1 MKTFNE
7 LMDGGTAQEL
17 YEFVKANA
25 VGGIYYLTDEDK
37 LRAEK
42 GCNEMLGSRI
52 YVTSSVGVLDW
63 SFNDFGSR
71 KALDKT
77 LLWGLTFTSEL
88 EPKFTIYSPHEKADV
103 IEQHKAS
110 RILFARETNPSMV
123 VPADVP
129 TNNIVSTGPSSDAL
143 PDELKEKAVADATT
157 LTTAP
162 PPLLEQV
169 AAADAPVET
178 TVPGNTPVM
187 YVANRW
193 GVDLCKVDVPDYH
206 NNIEIVTALGHSGL
220 GSIFSDPVA
229 NYARVLIEFTFKL
242 GSFVKRNK
250 GHTLCRVSLSNL
262 KPHIFELYANQLED
276 GRTFINQNV
285 PHPDLEKEL
294 TLGITYNFGTSRV
307 VATLYDSNGGITDL
321 SHNNVIPS
329 TEELLFVQFG
339 SSEEGMFSTR
349 PDDTSMPMYGMKII
363 ERSVTLVK

>member
-1 MKTFNE
+1 MKSFNE
-7 LMDGGTAQEL
+7 LMDKGTVQEL
-17 YEFVKANA
+17 YEFVKVKA

-42 GCNEMLGSRI
+42 GCNNMLGDRI

-63 SFNDFGSR
+63 EFNDFRSR
-71 KALDKT
+71 KELDKA
-77 LLWGLTFTSEL
+77 LLWGLTFTSDL
-88 EPKFTIYSPHEKADV
+88 EPKFTIYSLYEKAEE
-103 IEQHKAS
+103 IEKFKA
-110 RILFARETNPSMV
+110 RMILLERETNPSMV

-169 AAADAPVET
+169 AAADGLVET

-206 NNIEIVTALGHSGL
+206 NNIERVTALGHCGL

-229 NYARVLIEFTFKL
+229 NYTKVIVDFTFKI
-242 GSFVKRNK
+242 GSFAKRNHT
-250 GHTLCRVSLSNL
+250 HTLLRVSLSNL
-262 KPHIFELYANQLED
+262 KPYIFELYVHERED
-276 GRTFINQNV
+276 GVILMNDGIPVLDLTREFAIRVEYVFGSTEVDAQMVDSTGMATSFASSNV
-285 PHPDLEKEL
+285 
-294 TLGITYNFGTSRV
+294 V
-307 VATLYDSNGGITDL
+307 
-321 SHNNVIPS
+321 PS

>member
-7 LMDGGTAQEL
+7 LMDKGTVQEL

-25 VGGIYYLTDEDK
+25 VGGTYYLTDEDK

-71 KALDKT
+71 KKIDKT
-77 LLWGLTFTSEL
+77 LLWGLTFTSDL

-129 TNNIVSTGPSSDAL
+129 TNNIVHPA
-143 PDELKEKAVADATT
+143 PPQPV
-157 LTTAP
+157 AP

-206 NNIEIVTALGHSGL
+206 NNIERVTALGHCGL

-229 NYARVLIEFTFKL
+229 NYASVAVAMTFKL
-242 GSFVKRNK
+242 GSFSRRNHI
-250 GHTLCRVSLSNL
+250 HTLLRVSLSNL
-262 KPHIFELYANQLED
+262 QPYIFELHVHERED
-276 GRTFINQNV
+276 GVILMNDGIPVLDLTREFTISLDYTFGAREVGVTVVDSTGVISTLSASNV
-285 PHPDLEKEL
+285 
-294 TLGITYNFGTSRV
+294 V
-307 VATLYDSNGGITDL
+307 
-321 SHNNVIPS
+321 PS
-329 TEELLFVQFG
+329 THELLFVQFG

-349 PDDTSMPMYGMKII
+349 PGDTSMPMYGMKII

>member
-25 VGGIYYLTDEDK
+25 VGDTYYLTDEDK

-42 GCNEMLGSRI
+42 GCNEMLGNRI

-63 SFNDFGSR
+63 EFNDFRSR
-71 KALDKT
+71 KELDKT
-77 LLWGLTFTSEL
+77 LLWGLEFTSDL
-88 EPKFTIYSPHEKADV
+88 EPKFTIYSPHEKASA
-103 IEQHKAS
+103 IEQANAIKKLDSVADALRNVTS
-110 RILFARETNPSMV
+110 PV
-123 VPADVP
+123 DVP
-129 TNNIVSTGPSSDAL
+129 PNNIVHPA
-143 PDELKEKAVADATT
+143 PPQPV
-157 LTTAP
+157 AP

-206 NNIEIVTALGHSGL
+206 NNIERVTALGHCGL

-229 NYARVLIEFTFKL
+229 NYASVAVAMTFKL
-242 GSFVKRNK
+242 GSFSRRNHI
-250 GHTLCRVSLSNL
+250 HTLLRVSLSNL
-262 KPHIFELYANQLED
+262 QPYIFELHVHERED
-276 GRTFINQNV
+276 GVILMNDDIPVLDLTREFTISLDYTFGAREVGVAVVDSTGMISTLSTANV
-285 PHPDLEKEL
+285 
-294 TLGITYNFGTSRV
+294 T
-307 VATLYDSNGGITDL
+307 
-321 SHNNVIPS
+321 PS
-329 TEELLFVQFG
+329 THELLFVQFG